1 MAKLGDIVI
10 VGKPEGEWMG
20 WAGPLVVLARK
31 EYETLV
37 RKQPKYIP
45 VVELTASEKRIIAR
59 GEKELA
65 RGEYVML
72 EDLEHELGG
81 ARAKRSS

>member
-1 MAKLGDIVI
+1 MGHVYTGNMNVITIPKKLAQKGD
-10 VGKPEGEWMG
+10 
-20 WAGPLVVLARK
+20 LVVLPRK

-59 GEKELA
+59 GEKELT
-65 RGEYVML
+65 RGEYVTL

-81 ARAKRSS
+81 ARAKRRS